1 MANQYYRFTF
11 AFNPVSLTTS
21 FQTEGD
27 SAWTAYQEPNYN
39 NGQVRTGGPNNA
51 NNPNGPSGN
60 YLVVGSQDNVFIQLV
75 GPPQGWSML
84 SSDSQLHVIVS
95 QANSPGSS
103 QGFSPF
109 SGGFVYYPITG
120 APIGGGVMQFQIPSV
135 IQATAVPGAGNYNR
149 YELTVAFSV
158 TDTTSGTAYYFG
170 DDPEMDVQGT

>member
-11 AFNPVSLTTS
+11 AFNPVALTTS

-27 SAWTAYQEPNYN
+27 SGWTAYQEPNYN
-39 NGQVRTGGPNNA
+39 NGQVRTGGPNNP

-60 YLVVGSQDNVFIQLV
+60 YLVVGSQDNVFIQLQ
-75 GPPQGWSML
+75 GPPEGWSML
-84 SSDSQLHVIVS
+84 TSDSQLHVIVS

-120 APIGGGVMQFQIPSV
+120 APIGGGIMQFQIPSV
-135 IQATAVPGAGNYNR
+135 IQPGAVPSAGNYNR

-158 TDTTSGTAYYFG
+158 ADNSGTAYYFG